1 VIVVQAGQSG
11 HPSLVTR
18 NPKSS
23 SIQAPRAQKA
33 GVGLREKCS
42 AKRSVMLVFPR
53 KKLGGHVLGFFQ
65 NSRLKLLNSHVVA
78 QPTLFW
84 QTLNASLSGK
94 SG

>member
-1 VIVVQAGQSG
+1 
-11 HPSLVTR
+11 
-18 NPKSS
+18 
-23 SIQAPRAQKA
+23 
-33 GVGLREKCS
+33 
-42 AKRSVMLVFPR
+42 VMLVFPR